1 MKDNKEKTIYWFIT
15 VFEKVETDRGWPD
28 IGARRVWGFYTDKE
42 VALKALHENWTDM
55 WETCYD
61 YAVLEPYYE
70 GISGIGD
77 REDRQFF
84 EYDAD
89 KDGYFEI
96 DEPREVR
103 HVAGFAFG

>member
-1 MKDNKEKTIYWFIT
+1 MEDKVYWFIT
-15 VFEKVETDRGWPD
+15 VLEYIEEDDLGWPKF
-28 IGARRVWGFYTDKE
+28 GATRCWGFYTDKE

-77 REDRQFF
+77 KEDRQFF

-96 DEPREVR
+96 DEPSEVR
-103 HVAGFAFG
+103 HVVGFAFG